1 LILWLDPMARL
12 KKTQKLLVAI
22 DFGTSGIKATGSI
35 YDAKEHRHTIFLSPE
50 IIEINESIAKTVEY
64 ADPGGID
71 RLWVRV
77 EAKYFAIGRMARELM
92 ATTLVAQA
100 KSRFICEKTAAVV
113 WAIAKHF
120 DLPPNIHLDLI
131 CLLPPGELRER
142 EILQDLVK
150 KVLGDFEAPDGC
162 YSVTVDRVQY
172 LPEGIGIYE
181 RFKSWYGASVR
192 DVEIGILMMG
202 HRNTSFFTAHNN
214 KLGTLRSSEIGF
226 SRIVQSLGL
235 PITDRLT
242 EGTAKWLTEHDDRIL
257 AQILTSRG
265 VVSQQDN
272 LSSLKQTIDNARQ
285 IQVMA
290 ILQWLSEI
298 VSTSQ
303 LGIVLIAGG
312 AADSFKT
319 ELIKYF
325 DEVLPDLPY
334 SNTKEAG
341 IFFHGGKHEVSK
353 VPKETQNRFMDV
365 LGVWQY
371 LAK

>member
-1 LILWLDPMARL
+1 MARL

-64 ADPGGID
+64 VDPGGID

-150 KVLGDFEAPDGC
+150 QVLGDFEAPDGC

-214 KLGTLRSSEIGF
+214 NS
-226 SRIVQSLGL
+226 
-235 PITDRLT
+235 
-242 EGTAKWLTEHDDRIL
+242 
-257 AQILTSRG
+257 
-265 VVSQQDN
+265 
-272 LSSLKQTIDNARQ
+272 
-285 IQVMA
+285 
-290 ILQWLSEI
+290 
-298 VSTSQ
+298 
-303 LGIVLIAGG
+303 
-312 AADSFKT
+312 
-319 ELIKYF
+319 
-325 DEVLPDLPY
+325 PD
-334 SNTKEAG
+334 
-341 IFFHGGKHEVSK
+341 
-353 VPKETQNRFMDV
+353 RFMELESHTEED
-365 LGVWQY
+365 Y
-371 LAK
+371 RS